1 MKKYIYAFSV
11 LATSVA
17 FTGCA
22 GLDTES
28 EGRYVTEGQIT
39 ETNAAI
45 STRSESALV
54 GMYNYL
60 GKSYAARPNQ
70 TRADDGGYPTIC
82 IQQDSN
88 GADMVCD
95 NSGYNWFSAAADL
108 TDRNYT
114 YASCFER
121 YAVFYNQI
129 KYANDL
135 IATIDPAT
143 TDKASLQVLGQAKAV
158 RAFDYLSL
166 VPYYQFNYQIS
177 ADKPCVPIVTEAT
190 TDFGHNPRATVKEV
204 YEQIMN
210 DLNSAIELLA
220 DFDRNGDNTR
230 VNKNVAY
237 GLRARANLYM
247 GKYAEAAAD
256 AEKALEGYTPYT
268 REEVSAPSFYNRA
281 DHNWIW
287 AIDID
292 KNTVKAY
299 PTSDS
304 QLGSFSSYGY
314 TAGTGVYKRINTLL
328 YNKIP
333 ASDVRK
339 GWWVDEKLHSD
350 NLKDAVWVNTTT
362 NERITGDA
370 IATYTFSEK
379 VKFLPYTNVKFGMY
393 SGIGSSTNDSDW
405 PLMRAEEMILI
416 KAEGLAM
423 SGKIAEGKAV
433 LEDFV
438 KTYRDPEYSCKAASA
453 EEMQNEVWF
462 QRRVELWGEG
472 FSMSDI
478 MRLNKPIVRFHGTN
492 TENWPDA
499 FCFNVA
505 AGDAWLLLRIPQN
518 EINAN
523 SSIVQNEGGKAP
535 KSMQNP
541 NLTDGVTD

>member
-11 LATSVA
+11 LATTVA

-28 EGRYVTEGQIT
+28 EGRYITEKQIS

-45 STRSESALV
+45 PTRSESAVV
-54 GMYNYL
+54 GMYTYL

-88 GADMVCD
+88 GADMVCA
-95 NSGYNWFSAAADL
+95 NSGYNWFTVAADL
-108 TDRNYT
+108 SDRTYT

-129 KYANDL
+129 KLANDL
-135 IATIDPAT
+135 IATIDPTT
-143 TDKASLQVLGQAKAV
+143 TDKSAMYVLGQAKAV
-158 RAFDYLSL
+158 RAFDYLCL
-166 VPYYQFNYQIS
+166 APYYQFNYQTS

-190 TDFGHNPRATVKEV
+190 SDFGHNPRATVKEV
-204 YEQIMN
+204 YELIMS
-210 DLNSAIELLA
+210 DLNSAAELLA
-220 DFDRNGDNTR
+220 DFNRNGDNSR
-230 VNKNVAY
+230 VDISVVY

-247 GKYAEAAAD
+247 GNYAEAAAD
-256 AEKALEGYTPYT
+256 AEKALVGYTPYS
-268 REEVSAPSFYNRA
+268 REEVSVPAFCNRG

-292 KNTVKAY
+292 KNTVKVN
-299 PTSDS
+299 PTTGA
-304 QLGSFSSYGY
+304 QLGSFSGDSY
-314 TAGTGVYKRINTLL
+314 TAACGVYKRINTLL

-339 GWWVDEKLHSD
+339 GWWVDDKLHSD
-350 NLKDAVWVNTTT
+350 NLKNVVWVNTTT
-362 NERITGDA
+362 NERIEGDA
-370 IATYTFSEK
+370 ISTYTFKNK
-379 VKFLPYTNVKFGMY
+379 VKFQPYTNVKFGMY
-393 SGIGSSTNDSDW
+393 SGIGSAINDNDW

-423 SGKIAEGKAV
+423 SGKLAEGKAV

-438 KTYRDPEYSCKAASA
+438 KNNRDPEYTCKAASA

-472 FSMSDI
+472 FSMTDI

-523 SSIVQNEGGKAP
+523 SSIVQNEGGSAP
-535 KSMQNP
+535 VSMQNP

>member
-247 GKYAEAAAD
+247 GKYADAAAD

-304 QLGSFSSYGY
+304 QLGSFSSHGY

-370 IATYTFSEK
+370 IATYTFSQK

-453 EEMQNEVWF
+453 EDMQNEVWF

-523 SSIVQNEGGKAP
+523 SSIVQNEGGAAP

>member
-108 TDRNYT
+108 TDRNYI

-299 PTSDS
+299 PTSDA
-304 QLGSFSSYGY
+304 QLGSFSSNGY
-314 TAGTGVYKRINTLL
+314 TAACGVYKRINTLL
-328 YNKIP
+328 YHKIP

-370 IATYTFSEK
+370 IATYTFSDK

-453 EEMQNEVWF
+453 EDMQNEVWF

-535 KSMQNP
+535 TSMQNP

>member
-95 NSGYNWFSAAADL
+95 NSGYNWFSGAADL

-304 QLGSFSSYGY
+304 QLGSFSSNGY
-314 TAGTGVYKRINTLL
+314 TAACGVYKRINTLL

-370 IATYTFSEK
+370 IATYTFSDK

-438 KTYRDPEYSCKAASA
+438 KTYRDPEYTCKAASA
-453 EEMQNEVWF
+453 EDMQNEVWF

-535 KSMQNP
+535 TSMQNP

>member
-60 GKSYAARPNQ
+60 GKSYAARPNS

-304 QLGSFSSYGY
+304 QLGSFSSHGY

-453 EEMQNEVWF
+453 EDMQNEVWF

-523 SSIVQNEGGKAP
+523 SSIVQNEGGAAP

>member
-60 GKSYAARPNQ
+60 GKSYAARPNS

-304 QLGSFSSYGY
+304 QLGSFSSNGY
-314 TAGTGVYKRINTLL
+314 AAACGVYKRINTLL

-370 IATYTFSEK
+370 IATYTFSDK

-393 SGIGSSTNDSDW
+393 SCIGSSTNDSDW

-453 EEMQNEVWF
+453 EDMQNEVWF

-523 SSIVQNEGGKAP
+523 SSIVQNEGGEAP

>member
-95 NSGYNWFSAAADL
+95 NSGYNWFSGAADL
-108 TDRNYT
+108 TDRNYI

-299 PTSDS
+299 PTSDA
-304 QLGSFSSYGY
+304 QLGSFSSNGY
-314 TAGTGVYKRINTLL
+314 TAACGVYKRINTLL

-370 IATYTFSEK
+370 IATYTFSDK

-453 EEMQNEVWF
+453 EDMQNEVWF

-535 KSMQNP
+535 TSMQNP

>member
-304 QLGSFSSYGY
+304 QLGSFSSHGY

-453 EEMQNEVWF
+453 EDMQNEVWF
-462 QRRVELWGEG
+462 QRRVEFWCEG

-478 MRLNKPIVRFHGTN
+478 MRLNKPIVRVHGTN
-492 TENWPDA
+492 IENWPDA

-535 KSMQNP
+535 TSMQNP

>member
-60 GKSYAARPNQ
+60 GKSYAARPNS

-95 NSGYNWFSAAADL
+95 NSGYNWFSNAADL

-304 QLGSFSSYGY
+304 QLGSFSSHGY
-314 TAGTGVYKRINTLL
+314 TSGTGVYKRINTLL

-370 IATYTFSEK
+370 IATYTFSDK

-453 EEMQNEVWF
+453 EDMQNEVWF

-523 SSIVQNEGGKAP
+523 SSIVQNEGGEAP

>member
-95 NSGYNWFSAAADL
+95 NSGYNWFSGAADL

-304 QLGSFSSYGY
+304 QLGSFSSHGY

-453 EEMQNEVWF
+453 EDMQNEVWF

-523 SSIVQNEGGKAP
+523 SSIVQNEGGAAP

>member
-95 NSGYNWFSAAADL
+95 NSGYNWFSGAADL

-220 DFDRNGDNTR
+220 DFNRNGDNTR
-230 VNKNVAY
+230 VNLNVAY

-304 QLGSFSSYGY
+304 QLGSFSSNGY
-314 TAGTGVYKRINTLL
+314 TAACGVYKRINTLL

-370 IATYTFSEK
+370 IATYTFSDK

-453 EEMQNEVWF
+453 EDMQNEVWF

-535 KSMQNP
+535 TSMQNP

>member
-304 QLGSFSSYGY
+304 QLGSFSSHGY

-523 SSIVQNEGGKAP
+523 SSIVQNEGGAAP

>member
-95 NSGYNWFSAAADL
+95 NSGYNWFSGAADL

-237 GLRARANLYM
+237 GLRARTNLYM
-247 GKYAEAAAD
+247 GKYADAAAD

-299 PTSDS
+299 PTSDA
-304 QLGSFSSYGY
+304 QLGSFSSNGY
-314 TAGTGVYKRINTLL
+314 TAACGVYKRINTLL

-362 NERITGDA
+362 NGRITGDA
-370 IATYTFSEK
+370 IATYTFSDK

-453 EEMQNEVWF
+453 EDMQNEVWF

-523 SSIVQNEGGKAP
+523 SSIVQNEGGAAP

>member
-60 GKSYAARPNQ
+60 GKSYAARPNS

-95 NSGYNWFSAAADL
+95 NSGYNWFSNAADL

-143 TDKASLQVLGQAKAV
+143 KDKASLQVLGQAKAV

-190 TDFGHNPRATVKEV
+190 TDFGHNPRATVKDV

-220 DFDRNGDNTR
+220 DFDRSGDNTR
-230 VNKNVAY
+230 VNLNVAY

-304 QLGSFSSYGY
+304 QLGSFSSHGY
-314 TAGTGVYKRINTLL
+314 TAGAGVYKRINTLL

-370 IATYTFSEK
+370 IATYTFSDK

-453 EEMQNEVWF
+453 EDMQNEVWF

-523 SSIVQNEGGKAP
+523 SSIVQNEGGEAP

>member
-299 PTSDS
+299 PTSDA
-304 QLGSFSSYGY
+304 QLGSFSSNGY
-314 TAGTGVYKRINTLL
+314 TAACGVYKRINTLL

-370 IATYTFSEK
+370 IATYTFSDK

-453 EEMQNEVWF
+453 EDMQNEVWF

-535 KSMQNP
+535 TSMQNP

>member
-95 NSGYNWFSAAADL
+95 NSGYNWFSGAADL

-304 QLGSFSSYGY
+304 QLGSFSSNGY
-314 TAGTGVYKRINTLL
+314 TAACGVYKRINTLL

-370 IATYTFSEK
+370 IATYTFSDK

-453 EEMQNEVWF
+453 EDMQNEVWF

-535 KSMQNP
+535 TSMQNP

>member
-60 GKSYAARPNQ
+60 GKSYAARPNS

-95 NSGYNWFSAAADL
+95 NSGYNWFSNAADL

-220 DFDRNGDNTR
+220 DFDRSGDNTR
-230 VNKNVAY
+230 VNLNVAY

-304 QLGSFSSYGY
+304 QLGSFSSNGY
-314 TAGTGVYKRINTLL
+314 TAACGVYKRINTLL

-370 IATYTFSEK
+370 IATYTFSDK

-438 KTYRDPEYSCKAASA
+438 KTYRDPEYSCKAASS
-453 EEMQNEVWF
+453 EDMQNEVWF

-535 KSMQNP
+535 TSMQNP

>member
-95 NSGYNWFSAAADL
+95 NSGYNWFSGAADL

-220 DFDRNGDNTR
+220 DFDRSGDNTR

-304 QLGSFSSYGY
+304 QLGSFSSHGY

-523 SSIVQNEGGKAP
+523 SSIVQNEGGAAP

>member
-304 QLGSFSSYGY
+304 QLGSFSSHGY

-535 KSMQNP
+535 TSMQNP

>member
-11 LATSVA
+11 LATTVA

-28 EGRYVTEGQIT
+28 EGRYITEKQIS

-45 STRSESALV
+45 PTRSESAVV
-54 GMYNYL
+54 GMYTYL

-88 GADMVCD
+88 GADMVCA
-95 NSGYNWFSAAADL
+95 NSGYNWFTVAADL
-108 TDRNYT
+108 SDRTYT
-114 YASCFER
+114 YAACFER

-129 KYANDL
+129 KLANDL
-135 IATIDPAT
+135 IATIDPTT
-143 TDKASLQVLGQAKAV
+143 TDKSAMYVLGQAKAV
-158 RAFDYLSL
+158 RAFDYLCL
-166 VPYYQFNYQIS
+166 APYYQFNYQTS

-190 TDFGHNPRATVKEV
+190 SDFGHNPRATVKEV
-204 YEQIMN
+204 YELIMS
-210 DLNSAIELLA
+210 DLNSAAELLA
-220 DFDRNGDNTR
+220 DFNRNGDNSR
-230 VNKNVAY
+230 VDISVVY

-247 GKYAEAAAD
+247 GNYAEAAAD
-256 AEKALEGYTPYT
+256 AEKALVGYTPYS
-268 REEVSAPSFYNRA
+268 REEVSVPAFCNRD

-292 KNTVKAY
+292 KNTVKVN
-299 PTSDS
+299 PTTGA
-304 QLGSFSSYGY
+304 QLGSFSGDSY
-314 TAGTGVYKRINTLL
+314 TAACGVYKRINTLL

-339 GWWVDEKLHSD
+339 GWWVDDKLHSD
-350 NLKDAVWVNTTT
+350 NLKNVVWVNTTT
-362 NERITGDA
+362 NERVEGDA
-370 IATYTFSEK
+370 ISTYTFKNK
-379 VKFLPYTNVKFGMY
+379 VKFQPYTNVKFGMY
-393 SGIGSSTNDSDW
+393 SGIGSAINDNDW

-423 SGKIAEGKAV
+423 SGKLAEGKAV

-438 KTYRDPEYSCKAASA
+438 KNNRDPEYTCKAASA

-472 FSMSDI
+472 FSMTDI

-523 SSIVQNEGGKAP
+523 SSIVQNEGGSAP
-535 KSMQNP
+535 VSMQNP

>member
-256 AEKALEGYTPYT
+256 AEKALKGYTPYT

-304 QLGSFSSYGY
+304 QLGSFSSHGY

-453 EEMQNEVWF
+453 EDMQNEVWF

-535 KSMQNP
+535 TSMQNP

>member
-60 GKSYAARPNQ
+60 GKSYAARPNS

-143 TDKASLQVLGQAKAV
+143 TDKSSLQVLGQAKAV

-304 QLGSFSSYGY
+304 QLGSFSSHGY

-333 ASDVRK
+333 AIS
-339 GWWVDEKLHSD
+339 
-350 NLKDAVWVNTTT
+350 
-362 NERITGDA
+362 
-370 IATYTFSEK
+370 
-379 VKFLPYTNVKFGMY
+379 
-393 SGIGSSTNDSDW
+393 
-405 PLMRAEEMILI
+405 
-416 KAEGLAM
+416 
-423 SGKIAEGKAV
+423 
-433 LEDFV
+433 
-438 KTYRDPEYSCKAASA
+438 
-453 EEMQNEVWF
+453 
-462 QRRVELWGEG
+462 
-472 FSMSDI
+472 
-478 MRLNKPIVRFHGTN
+478 
-492 TENWPDA
+492 
-499 FCFNVA
+499 
-505 AGDAWLLLRIPQN
+505 
-518 EINAN
+518 
-523 SSIVQNEGGKAP
+523 
-535 KSMQNP
+535 
-541 NLTDGVTD
+541 

>member
-60 GKSYAARPNQ
+60 GKSYAARPNS

-95 NSGYNWFSAAADL
+95 NSGYNWFSNAADL

-304 QLGSFSSYGY
+304 QLGSFSSHGY

-535 KSMQNP
+535 TSMQNP

>member
-304 QLGSFSSYGY
+304 QLGSFSSHGY

-453 EEMQNEVWF
+453 EDMQNEVWF

-523 SSIVQNEGGKAP
+523 SSIVQNEGGAAP

>member
-304 QLGSFSSYGY
+304 QLGSFSSHGY

-518 EINAN
+518 EIDAN
-523 SSIVQNEGGKAP
+523 SSIVQNEGGAAP

>member
-60 GKSYAARPNQ
+60 GKSYAARPNS

-220 DFDRNGDNTR
+220 DFDRSGDNTR

-304 QLGSFSSYGY
+304 QLGSFSSHGY

-370 IATYTFSEK
+370 IATYTFSQK

-453 EEMQNEVWF
+453 EDMQNEVWF

-535 KSMQNP
+535 TSMQNP

>member
-304 QLGSFSSYGY
+304 QLGSFSSHGY

-370 IATYTFSEK
+370 IATYTFSQK

-453 EEMQNEVWF
+453 EDMQNEVWF

-523 SSIVQNEGGKAP
+523 SSIVQNEGGAAP

>member
-1 MKKYIYAFSV
+1 
-11 LATSVA
+11 
-17 FTGCA
+17 
-22 GLDTES
+22 
-28 EGRYVTEGQIT
+28 
-39 ETNAAI
+39 
-45 STRSESALV
+45 
-54 GMYNYL
+54 
-60 GKSYAARPNQ
+60 
-70 TRADDGGYPTIC
+70 
-82 IQQDSN
+82 
-88 GADMVCD
+88 MVCD

-304 QLGSFSSYGY
+304 QLGSFSSHGY

-370 IATYTFSEK
+370 IATYTFSQK

-453 EEMQNEVWF
+453 EDMQNEVWF

-523 SSIVQNEGGKAP
+523 SSIVQNEGGAAP

>member
-60 GKSYAARPNQ
+60 GKSYAARPNS

-304 QLGSFSSYGY
+304 QLGSFSSHGY

-535 KSMQNP
+535 TSMQNP

>member
-60 GKSYAARPNQ
+60 GKSYAARPNS

-304 QLGSFSSYGY
+304 QLGSFSSHGY

-453 EEMQNEVWF
+453 EDMQNEVWF

-535 KSMQNP
+535 TSMQNP

>member
-108 TDRNYT
+108 TDRNYI

-299 PTSDS
+299 PTSDA
-304 QLGSFSSYGY
+304 QLGSFSSNGY
-314 TAGTGVYKRINTLL
+314 TAACGVYKRINTLL

-370 IATYTFSEK
+370 IATYTFSDK

-453 EEMQNEVWF
+453 EDMQNEVWF

-535 KSMQNP
+535 TSMQNP

>member
-60 GKSYAARPNQ
+60 GKSYAARPNS

-304 QLGSFSSYGY
+304 QLGSFSSHGY

-523 SSIVQNEGGKAP
+523 SSIVQNEGGAAP